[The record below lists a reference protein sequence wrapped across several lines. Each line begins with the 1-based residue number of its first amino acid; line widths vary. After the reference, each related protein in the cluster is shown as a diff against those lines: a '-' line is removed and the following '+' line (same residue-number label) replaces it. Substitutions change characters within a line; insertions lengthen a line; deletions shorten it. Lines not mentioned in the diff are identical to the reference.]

1 MSAGLQAEPL
11 FTFDDKYENPRGIPR
26 AKFIENVEEHV
37 AKNGGN
43 AENILKRLA
52 EEYSKYKFS
61 EQRLVSSKTTLEKK
75 LPEIQKTLKAV
86 QYLKDNLNY
95 EKDISERDGQPPMEV
110 NYGLS
115 ETVFVKANVRPQ
127 KTVMIWLGA
136 NVMAEYTYDEALEL
150 LGKNYKSAKENILR
164 IQEDIAWVQEQMTIM
179 EVNTSRTYNYDVI
192 ERRKKGEKAPAK

>member
-1 MSAGLQAEPL
+1 
-11 FTFDDKYENPRGIPR
+11 
-26 AKFIENVEEHV
+26 
-37 AKNGGN
+37 
-43 AENILKRLA
+43 
-52 EEYSKYKFS
+52 
-61 EQRLVSSKTTLEKK
+61 
-75 LPEIQKTLKAV
+75 
-86 QYLKDNLNY
+86 
-95 EKDISERDGQPPMEV
+95 MEV